1 MTEAMLKCSIMFI
14 CRMQIQIVLHQYS
27 PAEAAA
33 DDDASF
39 SPALLSIPAAQ
50 DEIWR

>member
-1 MTEAMLKCSIMFI
+1 MCIYPI
-14 CRMQIQIVLHQYS
+14 QVQIVLHQYS

-33 DDDASF
+33 DDDTSF
-39 SPALLSIPAAQ
+39 SSALLSIPAAQ